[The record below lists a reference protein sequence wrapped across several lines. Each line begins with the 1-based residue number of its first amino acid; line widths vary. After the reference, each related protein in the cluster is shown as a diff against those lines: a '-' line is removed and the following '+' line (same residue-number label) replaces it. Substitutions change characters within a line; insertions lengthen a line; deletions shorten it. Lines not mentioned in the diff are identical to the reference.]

1 MSRVTPTVEGGLLT
15 AITVMLGLAAVYLP
29 VFGAFVEFFCG
40 VPIVVLTV
48 RQGVRR
54 GAIALAASFILLTM
68 FVGPLLSLRIAL
80 SFGLCGLVLGIC
92 MVRGFGTVQSFLTT
106 LVAAFVAQV
115 IAVGILMLAL
125 GVNPSE
131 VELKAVQ
138 EAFDESFKMYEEMGV
153 DQQAIAQLR
162 EQVAPSIE
170 LLKYLMP
177 MILLIMAVINAAA
190 CYLTAKW
197 IFHKLHMKFLEPL
210 PPFHEWRFPIAFL
223 YLAAFAILGV
233 YWGSTRGWEILYTVS
248 VNLAFLAMSVGF
260 LQGLAVL
267 SCVAEHYN
275 VSTWLRRVIFVIIIL
290 NMLTIQ
296 IVAFTGMFDMIFDY
310 RKKFSDEGR

>member
-1 MSRVTPTVEGGLLT
+1 MSKVTPTVEGGLLT
-15 AITVMLGLAAVYLP
+15 AITVILGLAAVYLP
-29 VFGAFVEFFCG
+29 IFGAFVEFFCG

-48 RQGVRR
+48 RQGVKR
-54 GAIALAASFILLTM
+54 GAISLASSLILLTI
-68 FVGPLLSLRIAL
+68 FVGPLLSMRIAL

-92 MVRGFGTVQSFLTT
+92 MARGLDTVKSFLAT
-106 LVAAFVAQV
+106 LGAAFIAQ
-115 IAVGILMLAL
+115 IFAVGILMLAL
-125 GVNPSE
+125 DVNPMD

-153 DQQAIAQLR
+153 DQAAIAQLR

-170 LLKYLMP
+170 LIKYLLP

-197 IFHKLHMKFLEPL
+197 IFQKLRMKFLEPL
-210 PPFHEWRFPIAFL
+210 PPFHEWRFPITFL
-223 YLAAFAILGV
+223 YLASFAILGV
-233 YWGSTRGWEILYTVS
+233 YWGSTRGLELLYTIS
-248 VNLAFLAMSVGF
+248 VNAAFFAMSVGL

-296 IVAFTGMFDMIFDY
+296 IVAVTGMFDMIFDY